1 MYYLKYYKYIDS
13 LSKKFNILSRKFLA
27 NYYDTNIANQN
38 ENITYLFDFS
48 RFFQKYLIYREKGN
62 KFING
67 IKLLF
72 NDPQYIEYEKVGMIK
87 EKEEKFLE
95 KDIVNLHID
104 KFKESAIKIQK
115 EANDIYCQYIEEK
128 PLEDLIDVNNIHGWL
143 QDRIHRAEGRMAAWT
158 KVILENNQDYILD
171 MRKVY
176 ENQGVNAAN
185 EAKESLE
192 NINAETIFNSMNDYI
207 LDGMPCDRVNE
218 VISVPPL
225 VVPSVYNPSVDVTV
239 DVPP

>member
-1 MYYLKYYKYIDS
+1 MS
-13 LSKKFNILSRKFLA
+13 AFLA
-27 NYYDTNIANQN
+27 PIHTW
-38 ENITYLFDFS
+38 LF
-48 RFFQKYLIYREKGN
+48 N
-62 KFING
+62 K
-67 IKLLF
+67 IKLAQ
-72 NDPQYIEYEKVGMIK
+72 D
-87 EKEEKFLE
+87 LE

-115 EANDIYCQYIEEK
+115 EANDIYGQYIEEK

-143 QDRIHRAEGRMAAWT
+143 QGKIHSAEGRMAAWT

-218 VISVPPL
+218 VIDSSEESIMWKRRVCVHKNIWENEGIL
-225 VVPSVYNPSVDVTV
+225 VDVFYELREHWINAFVNTMNNDYEYV
-239 DVPP
+239 KLEDNIQSIRHKM